1 MAKNG
6 ETGLHIEYVPLG
18 ELKKWERNPR
28 EHDLSSLLKSVE
40 RFGFVSP
47 PIVDES
53 SGQLV
58 AGHGRLETLERMKAE
73 GQQPPTR
80 IIERD
85 GEWLVPVLRG
95 VSFDNLTE
103 AEAYLIADNRL
114 SDLGGWMDRELA
126 AILSDLASTS
136 EDLLESTGYDADDLA
151 AMLDEMGVSGK
162 DKDEQV
168 ILEQAVQLRPARE
181 YIVVVCEGADEFEQ
195 LRDRLDLKMVRRGGY
210 KPGSDFDK
218 PGVQRVVKA
227 ADLLGRL
234 NAGSHSE

>member
-1 MAKNG
+1 MAKSG
-6 ETGLHIEYVPLG
+6 EAGLHIEYVPLG

-73 GQQPPTR
+73 GQRPPNR
-80 IIERD
+80 IVESD

-95 VSFDNLTE
+95 VSFDNLAE

-114 SDLGGWMDRELA
+114 SDLGGWIDRELA
-126 AILSDLASTS
+126 AILSDLAGTS
-136 EDLLESTGYDADDLA
+136 EELLESTGYDADDLA
-151 AMLDEMGVSGK
+151 AMLDEMGVTA
-162 DKDEQV
+162 KDEQV

-181 YIVVVCEGADEFEQ
+181 YIVVVCDEAGEFER
-195 LRDRLDLKMVRRGGY
+195 LRACLGLKVVRRGGY
-210 KPGSDFDK
+210 QPGSDFDK

-227 ADLLGRL
+227 TDLLGRL
-234 NAGSHSE
+234 DAGSHSE